1 MPRGVTFLQ
10 AAVATDFVAVAARI
24 RPQEVRREEGRM
36 SSATTGPE
44 GSTLRER
51 KRQRMREDLFDAA
64 MRLFAE
70 LPYSEVSVEKICEAA
85 MTSRVTFFRLFG
97 GKAGLLTEYNNRL
110 AVRVRDA
117 LAQAKPGSA
126 EGELHVVAEV
136 IVDGWGPAHTAVV
149 KLAGEV
155 MTDNGMGSAQ
165 SALFPDI
172 HELITEILARGR
184 DNGEL
189 SFRLS
194 PSLVA
199 RWFIGTL
206 AIAANDWHE
215 RSASTDEPYAA
226 VQSNAM
232 ALVLG
237 GIRNDSG
244 ATT

>member
-1 MPRGVTFLQ
+1 
-10 AAVATDFVAVAARI
+10 
-24 RPQEVRREEGRM
+24 M
-36 SSATTGPE
+36 SSATTGQQ

-51 KRQRMREDLFDAA
+51 KRQRMREDLFEAA
-64 MRLFAE
+64 MRLFTE
-70 LPYSEVSVEKICEAA
+70 LPYHEVTVEKICEAA

-110 AVRVRDA
+110 AVRVREA
-117 LAQAKPGSA
+117 LTQARPDST

-136 IVDGWGPAHTAVV
+136 IVDGWGPEHTAVV

-155 MTDNGMGSAQ
+155 MTDNSIGSAQ
-165 SALFPDI
+165 TALFPDI
-172 HELITEILARGR
+172 QEIITEILTRGQ

-189 SFRLS
+189 SFQLS

-206 AIAANDWHE
+206 AIATNDWHE
-215 RSASTDEPYAA
+215 RSTSTNAPYKD
-226 VQSNAM
+226 VQPHTM
-232 ALVLG
+232 ALLLG
-237 GIRNDSG
+237 GIRNDSA